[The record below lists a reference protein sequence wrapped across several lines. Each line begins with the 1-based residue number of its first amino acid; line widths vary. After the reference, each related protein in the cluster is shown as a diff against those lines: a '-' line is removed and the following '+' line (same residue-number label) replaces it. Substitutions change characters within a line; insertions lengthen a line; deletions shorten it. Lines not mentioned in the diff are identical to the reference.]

1 MMLTQRLSIT
11 LKSAFTKVFNGFG
24 QHAHRQQGLF
34 SWTVGHI
41 HQWLPLF
48 LGLVLGISLAAL
60 IVNETWHLAIAVAFL
75 IPMVIL
81 FNRYPFV
88 VIVVWLLLAPFL
100 QVTPDG
106 PMRVS
111 YWIVHRAM
119 IPAALILVILADQL
133 KVNKSKSS
141 ITLGRADW
149 AIVAS
154 IGILLVSVLVN
165 YKSPLPLLYNLYDR
179 FLVAFCAY
187 WLIYFVAPREQDLK
201 LLLPIALVIVV
212 AEFVIGLLSW
222 YVPDALPSFWIK
234 ENGRTNGT
242 FLGYSGY
249 TIGLALLSL
258 LLFHAA
264 TNRKPGLVRTIFLIV
279 FGLGII
285 GIFLSFSR
293 GSWLAIVIVML
304 GLLLIYPKVTIRM
317 AIVIS
322 ITIAILGGSIMAAE
336 LAYAQKRF
344 YNEQTA
350 LDRLVVYHTAW
361 EMIKVKPFLGWGYET
376 YDLYDAQF
384 ETRVA
389 NHVTNRNLTSH
400 NTFLTIL
407 VERGVIGFLIYT
419 FPVFWWL
426 SLTFRAW
433 SRMPN
438 QGFWSRKLLII
449 FWLALVFQVVVGNF
463 TDTKRDTFVFTTW
476 WMILGFIA
484 NIVTMYPQP
493 GDIDAPTWAY
503 RAVKKPDFSR

>member
-1 MMLTQRLSIT
+1 LDFMMLTQRLSIT

-336 LAYAQKRF
+336 
-344 YNEQTA
+344 
-350 LDRLVVYHTAW
+350 
-361 EMIKVKPFLGWGYET
+361 
-376 YDLYDAQF
+376 
-384 ETRVA
+384 
-389 NHVTNRNLTSH
+389 
-400 NTFLTIL
+400 
-407 VERGVIGFLIYT
+407 
-419 FPVFWWL
+419 
-426 SLTFRAW
+426 
-433 SRMPN
+433 
-438 QGFWSRKLLII
+438 
-449 FWLALVFQVVVGNF
+449 
-463 TDTKRDTFVFTTW
+463 
-476 WMILGFIA
+476 
-484 NIVTMYPQP
+484 
-493 GDIDAPTWAY
+493 
-503 RAVKKPDFSR
+503 